1 MLSRISV
8 IGLAFLA
15 VWAFHTSAAQAS
27 EVGIVNIQKIMQDS
41 KAAQSLRAQLQSK
54 QKSFQGELDTKQKQL
69 VKEDQELVQQR
80 GKMEKA
86 AFEQK
91 VKDFQ
96 NKAATAQR
104 EIQTKK
110 NQLDKAF
117 GEALSKIE
125 KKVITITQDVAK
137 EAKMDVVI
145 ASSQVLYGDSKL
157 DITDKVLSRLNSE
170 MASVPVNF

>member
-1 MLSRISV
+1 MLSRFSV

-15 VWAFHTSAAQAS
+15 VLAFNTSAAQAS

-125 KKVITITQDVAK
+125 KKIIAITQDVAK
-137 EAKMDVVI
+137 EAQMDVVI